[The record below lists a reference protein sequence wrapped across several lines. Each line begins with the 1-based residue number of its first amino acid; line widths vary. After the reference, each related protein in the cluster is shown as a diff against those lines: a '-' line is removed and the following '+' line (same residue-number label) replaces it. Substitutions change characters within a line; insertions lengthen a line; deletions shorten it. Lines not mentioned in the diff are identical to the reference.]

1 MLILNSSLLD
11 LEELLIAKTPIRSR
25 IVSTSFWYLAKNPV
39 FKISFEGQGI
49 GTPQFRTGR
58 NPKIFEINSHMI
70 FSRRRWNLI
79 LKLSSQFKNTI
90 CHGAISIRTF
100 TSFGSTPTFTMI
112 PTYYEK
118 VQVREVAH
126 KYGLKVDSSACIH
139 LFRYLWTTC
148 KLTNHEILKNKF
160 PDITEHITTPIER
173 FISIIGLSVQWKIN
187 LKNNRGFLK
196 RGFFCFDLLWI
207 NFSFWNAKSKHSSSN
222 VIKLNK
228 IK

>member
-49 GTPQFRTGR
+49 GTPQFQTGR

-90 CHGAISIRTF
+90 CHDAISIRTF
-100 TSFGSTPTFTMI
+100 TSFGSTPTFTTI

-118 VQVREVAH
+118 VP
-126 KYGLKVDSSACIH
+126 SAGSCSQIRVKSGFQRVH
-139 LFRYLWTTC
+139 S
-148 KLTNHEILKNKF
+148 
-160 PDITEHITTPIER
+160 
-173 FISIIGLSVQWKIN
+173 FISLP
-187 LKNNRGFLK
+187 LNNTK
-196 RGFFCFDLLWI
+196 T
-207 NFSFWNAKSKHSSSN
+207 NFQIS
-222 VIKLNK
+222 LNT
-228 IK
+228 